1 MKPIVAALL
10 LVLVSACNYS
20 HVGLPMATF
29 NRPPPPKGAGQL
41 ETQVAPLT
49 LAIRRH
55 VDTVVHG
62 PDAEEDQ
69 LLVLRV
75 RNFRVN
81 ERLTI
86 PSDTASPEFS
96 VTRFGPPSKG
106 DMYKGYLI
114 IRKIT
119 NDRVEAYLHLDVTAS
134 TPSGS
139 YVQSAKF
146 YGDYKFARST
156 DDVTEPTGGP

>member
-10 LVLVSACNYS
+10 LALASACNYS

-29 NRPPPPKGAGQL
+29 NRLPPPQGAGQL

-62 PDAEEDQ
+62 PDVEEDQ

-75 RNFRVN
+75 RNFRIN

-86 PSDTASPEFS
+86 PSDAAAPDFS
-96 VTRFGPPSKG
+96 VTRFGPSSKG
-106 DMYKGYLI
+106 QSYSGYLI
-114 IRKIT
+114 IR
-119 NDRVEAYLHLDVTAS
+119 
-134 TPSGS
+134 
-139 YVQSAKF
+139 
-146 YGDYKFARST
+146 
-156 DDVTEPTGGP
+156 